1 MLVGLAVVALVVTV
15 TYALVQHEVTA
26 RIAGCLHAQGVGI
39 SLGGPLA
46 LAHLALTG
54 SARQASVTAAS
65 ARIEDLTV
73 HDLNAAARD
82 VHVSPWALL
91 TGHATATAGSVTARA
106 TVTQADLNSAVHA
119 RGLPLQIRVD
129 RSGITILGGAGGVVV
144 ASVQAAFTT
153 SNHRHDVA
161 IKITPSL
168 MPQLVG
174 IRFPALVTMA
184 TLPAGVSID
193 GLALRP
199 GAVVITVHSDQPVR
213 LSVCPV

>member
-1 MLVGLAVVALVVTV
+1 VVTV

-26 RIAGCLHAQGVGI
+26 HIAGCLHAQGVGI
-39 SLGGPLA
+39 SLGGPLG

-65 ARIEDLTV
+65 ARVADLTV

-91 TGHATATAGSVTARA
+91 TGHATATAGSVTAQA

-129 RSGITILGGAGGVVV
+129 RSGITIQGGAAGVVV
-144 ASVQAAFTT
+144 ASVQAALKT
-153 SNHRHDVA
+153 SNHGRDVA

-168 MPQLVG
+168 MPQLFGLRVPG
-174 IRFPALVTMA
+174 LVTMA

-199 GAVVITVHSDQPVR
+199 GAIVVTLHSAKRVR